1 MKSKAKLL
9 SLWTLGIVV
18 VLCGTL
24 AVFVLTST
32 PPQRA
37 VEPSGAP
44 AAYQR
49 PAANPLKNA
58 YFGELHLHTSYSLD
72 ALMFQNLSENGP
84 RTAYRF
90 AQGEEIVMPSSGLRH
105 RLKVPL
111 DFAAV
116 TDHAETFGLLAQ
128 CQNPDT
134 RYYHALTCYGLR
146 YKLKLIF
153 GRAVASIKQEGQERG
168 RHNEAVCGADGF
180 LCTASA
186 REIWQDIQAAA
197 EEFYQPGKFTT
208 FIGYEYSPTL
218 NQTGMLHRNVIF
230 RGSQVPD
237 SAFSALDG
245 FAEDLLRW
253 LDTSC
258 QGDCQALSI
267 PHNPNWS
274 WGLMFGDSNSDA
286 TPLTRENLLLRAK
299 YERLVEIFQVKG
311 GSECAAGVGNNDEQ
325 CAFEN
330 LWPAC
335 SAEQLVVDP
344 KTGQHAPRC
353 VGPNDSVRQI
363 LKKGLAEEQKWG
375 FNPFKFG
382 FVGATDN
389 HNGAAGD
396 TEEDT
401 WGGHGGEPDS
411 TAEYRLG
418 YETNMVA
425 DVLGFPLIKL
435 NPGGLA
441 GIWAPENTREALFD
455 AMKAKETFATSGTR
469 VRVRLFA
476 GFDYPSDLHQQAD
489 MIETAYA
496 KGVPMGGDLVAAAPV
511 QAPRLLVQAMRD
523 ANSAPLQ
530 KIQIVKGWLADGES
544 HEQVYDVVCSDGLQP
559 DAKTHLCPNNG
570 AKVNL
575 SDCSISADKGAAE
588 LATTW
593 TDPDFVADQSA
604 FYYARVLENPV
615 CRWSQHDANA
625 IGKPHPDN
633 APATVQERAWTS
645 PIWYGPQG

>member
-1 MKSKAKLL
+1 MKNKMKLL
-9 SLWTLGIVV
+9 SLWALGIAALLGV
-18 VLCGTL
+18 
-24 AVFVLTST
+24 AVSCSST
-32 PPQRA
+32 PPTPPAQA
-37 VEPSGAP
+37 AKTPAQASGLP
-44 AAYQR
+44 
-49 PAANPLKNA
+49 PANPLKNA
-58 YFGELHLHTSYSLD
+58 YFGELHLHTSYSMD
-72 ALMFQNLSENGP
+72 AFVFQNQAENDP
-84 RTAYRF
+84 RAAYRF
-90 AQGEEIVMPSSGLRH
+90 AQGEELPMPGSELKQ

-116 TDHAETFGLLAQ
+116 TDHSETFGLLEQ
-128 CQNPDT
+128 CQNPDSENY
-134 RYYHALTCYGLR
+134 RSITCYGLR
-146 YKLKLIF
+146 FKLKLMF
-153 GRAVASIKQEGQERG
+153 GRLVGSLKQEGQQTG
-168 RHNEAVCGADGF
+168 QYNEAVCGSSGVF
-180 LCTASA
+180 CKTSA
-186 REIWQDIQAAA
+186 KEIWQDIQAAA
-197 EEFYQPGKFTT
+197 NEYNQPGKFTT

-218 NQTGMLHRNVIF
+218 NQTGMVHRNVIF
-230 RGSQVPD
+230 RGSEVPD
-237 SAFSALDG
+237 HAFSALDG

-253 LDTSC
+253 LDNRC
-258 QGDCQALSI
+258 QGDCQALAI

-274 WGLMFGDSNSDA
+274 WGLMYGDTNSDA
-286 TPLTRENLLLRAK
+286 TPLNRENLLLRAK
-299 YERLVEIFQVKG
+299 YESLVEIFQIKG

-330 LWPAC
+330 IWPAC
-335 SAEQLVVDP
+335 TEEQLKINP
-344 KTGQHAPRC
+344 QTGQHAPRC
-353 VGPNDSVRQI
+353 VGPNDSFRQV
-363 LKKGLAEEQKWG
+363 LKKGLVEQQKWG
-375 FNPFKFG
+375 FNPYKVG
-382 FVGATDN
+382 FIGATDT
-389 HNGAAGD
+389 HNGTPGD

-401 WGGHGGEPDS
+401 WKGHGGEPDS
-411 TAEYRLG
+411 TAEFRLG

-489 MIETAYA
+489 MLKTAYA
-496 KGVPMGGDLVAAAPV
+496 QGVPMGGDLAAAAPG
-511 QAPRLLVQAMRD
+511 QAPHLLVQAMRD

-593 TDPDFVADQSA
+593 TDPDFDADQSA